1 MWWRKVQSTGS
12 GVAKVTATR
21 VVDDAMLL
29 HNGVWGLV
37 RSLTGGQKAAEPLH
51 MHEAR
56 RRLVALSARGLLKAV
71 KAVLCACRRCAG

>member
-12 GVAKVTATR
+12 GVAKVTTAR

-37 RSLTGGQKAAEPLH
+37 RSLTGGQKKAAEAVQIP
-51 MHEAR
+51 EAR
-56 RRLVALSARGLLKAV
+56 AALERHRWQEGC
-71 KAVLCACRRCAG
+71 CAL